1 MINNIN
7 KYKVQIAT
15 LGCAKNFTDS
25 EELAT
30 QLKNNNINISE
41 NEGEIVIINTCGFI
55 TSAKEES
62 VNTILEAIKLKKQG
76 KIKYIIVMGCLV
88 ARYEKELKKELPEV
102 DAFFPPWNK
111 DKSILNLFD
120 AIYKKE
126 LIGERTLAEQNH
138 FAYLKISEGCNRK
151 CGFCA
156 IPKIRGAF
164 TSKPIET
171 ILTEARRLAD
181 AGTKELILIAQDLA
195 YYGLDLY
202 KKPMLPE
209 LVEKLSQIEK
219 IEWIR
224 LHYLYPDKLFDN
236 IIPVLKNNPKVC
248 NYVDIPVQHTSDNV
262 LKTMRRGTSRKKIYE
277 IVERLRKEIPDIA
290 IRTSLI
296 VGYPTETEKDFLQLQ
311 QDIKELQF
319 DRLGVF
325 LYSNED
331 NTFAYEKYGDNISQ
345 EEKERRREIIMQ
357 IQQDISRRKNQE
369 LVGKTLKVL
378 IDEEYE
384 DVFIGRTEYDSPEV
398 DNTVIIKADNLAVG
412 EFANVRIYDATE
424 YDLYGEVSK

>member
-62 VNTILEAIKLKKQG
+62 VNTILEAIELKKQG